1 MADQNLTDIID
12 VTVRAVRERWDPL
25 GYVEAESAF
34 ATGHT
39 PSVAPMAYL
48 CRFYAGLD
56 DAALGDAEGESERH
70 LPAVY
75 RQFLRAYNGAH
86 VMGVSLMGATGGQNL
101 RDAAAAIGQPVSIRY
116 QNAFYLRPDFI
127 PEGHFGI
134 GTMNGNGNAQGHLY
148 LTSTGEVELINREH
162 NLIAITWPSLA
173 DFLSTEIPRQFSRYD
188 AQGNDTGQVARLP
201 GNTQDW
207 EALGKQAAD
216 QRKKENSVSHKLM
229 RKLGMGRKG

>member
-86 VMGVSLMGATGGQNL
+86 VMGVSLMGGQGSKTC
-101 RDAAAAIGQPVSIRY
+101 AIRQ
-116 QNAFYLRPDFI
+116 RPLGSPSASDSKT
-127 PEGHFGI
+127 HS
-134 GTMNGNGNAQGHLY
+134 TSD
-148 LTSTGEVELINREH
+148 LTSFQR
-162 NLIAITWPSLA
+162 AIS
-173 DFLSTEIPRQFSRYD
+173 E
-188 AQGNDTGQVARLP
+188 
-201 GNTQDW
+201 
-207 EALGKQAAD
+207 
-216 QRKKENSVSHKLM
+216 SV
-229 RKLGMGRKG
+229 R

>member
-1 MADQNLTDIID
+1 
-12 VTVRAVRERWDPL
+12 
-25 GYVEAESAF
+25 
-34 ATGHT
+34 
-39 PSVAPMAYL
+39 
-48 CRFYAGLD
+48 
-56 DAALGDAEGESERH
+56 
-70 LPAVY
+70 
-75 RQFLRAYNGAH
+75 
-86 VMGVSLMGATGGQNL
+86 
-101 RDAAAAIGQPVSIRY
+101 
-116 QNAFYLRPDFI
+116 
-127 PEGHFGI
+127 
-134 GTMNGNGNAQGHLY
+134 MNGNGNAQGHLY